1 MTERNL
7 GTNELVNVVSEWS
20 FGYISFVRKF
30 LSEIQKCTKSEAFL
44 SEQIISEPV
53 KRRMDFERKSNSYL
67 ILSN

>member
-1 MTERNL
+1 M
-7 GTNELVNVVSEWS
+7 
-20 FGYISFVRKF
+20 GYISFVPKF

-67 ILSN
+67 IFKQLIQFGSIKIEIIV